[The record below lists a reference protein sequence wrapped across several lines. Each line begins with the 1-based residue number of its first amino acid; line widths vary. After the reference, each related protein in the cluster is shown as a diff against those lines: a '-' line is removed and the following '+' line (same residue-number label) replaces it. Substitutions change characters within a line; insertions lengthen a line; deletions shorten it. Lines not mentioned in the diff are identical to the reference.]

1 MISVHLLMVQ
11 NAKAHF
17 GISAVFILIA
27 PSWGRGVLLS
37 PVLRHTGAQAQ
48 DF

>member
-1 MISVHLLMVQ
+1 MISVRLLMIQ
-11 NAKAHF
+11 NVKAHF
-17 GISAVFILIA
+17 RTSAVFILIA